1 METKFEL
8 DLLDTSSEI
17 GEHFSSEKEND
28 KQKYLELLDY
38 ADKVGVSRER
48 VDEVMS
54 SVTGKELEIEAGNAC
69 EAIYESDGA
78 EAFNKCRQDYIANAK
93 KDKKTNF
100 WDSLFQSVQNVADT
114 AQTYVPQQNQNTG
127 GKGGKN
133 QGQSNTYLPS
143 PPQEVRILG
152 MKPLVFTLVA
162 LTTVIVGGIAIAK
175 IASSK
180 K

>member
-54 SVTGKELEIEAGNAC
+54 SVTGKELEIEI
-69 EAIYESDGA
+69 E
-78 EAFNKCRQDYIANAK
+78 
-93 KDKKTNF
+93 
-100 WDSLFQSVQNVADT
+100 L
-114 AQTYVPQQNQNTG
+114 
-127 GKGGKN
+127 
-133 QGQSNTYLPS
+133 L
-143 PPQEVRILG
+143 
-152 MKPLVFTLVA
+152 
-162 LTTVIVGGIAIAK
+162 
-175 IASSK
+175 
-180 K
+180 